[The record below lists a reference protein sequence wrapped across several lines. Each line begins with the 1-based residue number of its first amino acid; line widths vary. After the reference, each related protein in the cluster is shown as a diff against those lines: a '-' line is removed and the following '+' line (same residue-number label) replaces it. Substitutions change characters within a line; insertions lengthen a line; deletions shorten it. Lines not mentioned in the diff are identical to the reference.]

1 MKYLEE
7 VLLSGEILQYECTI
21 SNWIYCRPVIIL
33 VIGLFIMLAGS
44 WGQGVLFVIFV
55 VSCIPL
61 VNAFINKRTNELGFT
76 DQRVIGKTGWISRH
90 VVELALDK
98 VASFEVKQG
107 LIGRMLRYGTVLVR
121 DTGGTGTAPF
131 KYLENPTDLS
141 RAHQQF
147 LADR

>member
-7 VLLSGEILQYECTI
+7 ALLSGEIIQYECTI
-21 SNWIYCRPVIIL
+21 SNWIYFKPLIIL
-33 VIGLFIMLAGS
+33 VIGLFIMLVGF
-44 WGQGVLFVIFV
+44 WGQGALVTIFV

-107 LIGRMLRYGTVLVR
+107 LIGRAFGYGRVSVR
-121 DTGGTGTAPF
+121 DTGGTGTAAF
-131 KYLENPTDLS
+131 KYLKNPTDLS